1 MYQHILAA
9 IDGSELSLLA
19 GRNAITLAKLFGA
32 RLSAVMACPSF
43 EQLSEKGY
51 FPPTS
56 DVDRDQWEQGIAE
69 RARAILARFEAQA
82 NSAGVTCGTVFVMD
96 DHPYHAII
104 ATAKE
109 NGCDLIVMGSHG
121 YGRFKQWVLG
131 SQTTGVLSHTKIP
144 VLVCR

>member
-1 MYQHILAA
+1 MRHHILAA
-9 IDGSELSLLA
+9 IDGSELSLQA
-19 GRNAITLAKLFGA
+19 GRNAIALAKLCGA

-43 EQLSEKGY
+43 EQLMEKGY

-56 DVDRDQWEQGIAE
+56 DVDHNQWEQGMAG

-82 NSAGVTCGTVFVMD
+82 NNAGVTCGTVLVID
-96 DHPYHAII
+96 DHPYHTIVE
-104 ATAKE
+104 TAKE

-121 YGRFKQWVLG
+121 YGRFKQMVLG

-144 VLVCR
+144 VLVYR